1 MATVPRSSNEIHQS
15 GRKPPPPGPLTEEEF
30 LDWCD
35 EDTKAEWVDGKVVLM
50 SPANVQH
57 ALLSGFFYRVLSDF
71 VDHHRLG
78 TAFNSDLMIRLKD
91 GRLRIPDLS
100 FLTNQGMAM
109 LSEKLCDGA
118 PELLAEIVSP
128 DSKHRDW
135 HDKYAE
141 YEAEGVAEY
150 WIVDPLEDRLAAF
163 TLRDGKRYSPIA
175 EKDGKIA
182 SIVVRGFYL
191 RPAWLFGDEIAKVAD
206 VLKEL
211 TVGHTG
217 G

>member
-1 MATVPRSSNEIHQS
+1 MATVPRSSHEIDDP

-78 TAFNSDLMIRLKD
+78 TAFNSDLMIRLKN

-100 FLTNQGMAM
+100 FLTNQGMSM
-109 LSEKLCDGA
+109 LSDKLCDGA
-118 PELLAEIVSP
+118 PSQVAEVVSP
-128 DSKHRDW
+128 DSKDRDW
-135 HDKYAE
+135 LDKYAE
-141 YEAEGVAEY
+141 YEDAGVAEY

-163 TLRDGKRYSPIA
+163 RLKGGKRYSPID
-175 EKDGKIA
+175 ENDGKIA

-191 RPAWLFGDEIAKVAD
+191 RPLWLFGDELPKVAA

-211 TVGHTG
+211 GGHS
-217 G
+217 

>member
-1 MATVPRSSNEIHQS
+1 MATVPRPFNEIDQS
-15 GRKPPPPGPLTEEEF
+15 GRKLPPPGPLTEEEF

-78 TAFNSDLMIRLKD
+78 TAFNSDLMIRLKS

-109 LSEKLCDGA
+109 LGEKLCEGA
-118 PELLAEIVSP
+118 PDLVAEVVSP
-128 DSKHRDW
+128 DSKDRDW
-135 HDKYAE
+135 RDKYAE
-141 YEAEGVAEY
+141 YEAQGVAEY
-150 WIVDPLEDRLAAF
+150 WIVDPLEDRLAVF
-163 TLRDGKRYSPIA
+163 TLREGKRYSPIA

-182 SIVVRGFYL
+182 SIVVNGFYL
-191 RPAWLFGDEIAKVAD
+191 RPLWLFGDELPKVAD
-206 VLKEL
+206 VVKEL
-211 TVGHTG
+211 ERRPVP
-217 G
+217 